1 MSKDNTLF
9 NLIKLNRSSIFSYY
23 IKKLIIFF
31 VLPLLIITII
41 FLYSVNKLNLKSQI
55 ATKYEFYIEK
65 LPEQLTE
72 VINSIYSTQNIL
84 LSSAEV
90 KNYFYTE
97 YTDKNELAVITSQ
110 INNSLNNICLSSN
123 YIDSIY
129 IYSKN
134 ADYILSNSI
143 NSSVENFPDK
153 AWVGSELNNIVY
165 RTPTI
170 NNEEKHFLTFS
181 TNLTMHNFPEGMIVY
196 NVDCDDLSD
205 ILYFSNNFIKDFYLI
220 DNSDKIIYSTDTEA
234 INKNFNI
241 YSELN
246 NMVLCP
252 DETLFD
258 IAFQYNIDDNFTNS
272 YSAILIVY
280 TLVFFVI
287 IIISNSILSNSFSM
301 TLIDLISMLVNND
314 INSSGYTKNEFRR
327 LLKNLFSFS
336 KRNSVYE
343 KELVVQYNK
352 LKKAQTMILQNQI
365 NPHFLFNTLNVIT
378 LLDAEQN
385 NGKSTEIT
393 SIIKTLSDLLRATI
407 DSKTYIIELEQ
418 EILFVEKYIKLQN
431 IKYDNMITFS
441 TDIAPETEEMTVLKF
456 MLQPLVENSI
466 MHGILKTPEPH
477 KGFIKIKSYLS
488 KNNLIIDVINS
499 GSNIDKKTLFE
510 INEKL
515 ESDVYPAT
523 QHIGLLNVNSRI
535 KLIFGKQYSCNLLCS
550 DGIATVRLTL
560 PADFNKD
567 A

>member
-1 MSKDNTLF
+1 
-9 NLIKLNRSSIFSYY
+9 
-23 IKKLIIFF
+23 
-31 VLPLLIITII
+31 
-41 FLYSVNKLNLKSQI
+41 
-55 ATKYEFYIEK
+55 
-65 LPEQLTE
+65 
-72 VINSIYSTQNIL
+72 
-84 LSSAEV
+84 
-90 KNYFYTE
+90 
-97 YTDKNELAVITSQ
+97 
-110 INNSLNNICLSSN
+110 
-123 YIDSIY
+123 
-129 IYSKN
+129 
-134 ADYILSNSI
+134 
-143 NSSVENFPDK
+143 
-153 AWVGSELNNIVY
+153 
-165 RTPTI
+165 
-170 NNEEKHFLTFS
+170 
-181 TNLTMHNFPEGMIVY
+181 
-196 NVDCDDLSD
+196 
-205 ILYFSNNFIKDFYLI
+205 
-220 DNSDKIIYSTDTEA
+220 
-234 INKNFNI
+234 
-241 YSELN
+241 
-246 NMVLCP
+246 
-252 DETLFD
+252 
-258 IAFQYNIDDNFTNS
+258 
-272 YSAILIVY
+272 
-280 TLVFFVI
+280 
-287 IIISNSILSNSFSM
+287 
-301 TLIDLISMLVNND
+301 MLVNND

-515 ESDVYPAT
+515 ESDVYPDT